1 MYKDRPKISVI
12 IPVYNVERYIENC
25 ARSLFEQTLDD
36 IEFVFINDCTP
47 DKSFDILTNVL
58 NDYPNRRNQVKII
71 HNKENKGIAA
81 TRNIGLRNSTGKY
94 IIHCDSDDW
103 VDHDL
108 YEKLYLNAE
117 ANKADIVL
125 CDTIKE
131 KNSNTDKII
140 DFYSDSNIECIRAIL
155 TAKLTPYLCTKLIS
169 KELYDNNKIDFP
181 DGVNIR
187 EDFYALVKLFYYSK
201 KISRIS
207 DSYYHYRIHGHSIS
221 RHKNMRDFNS
231 VFVQDRIK
239 ASVLAYDFLM
249 NTDDKVK
256 YEKAILDSKL
266 ILKIQIITKMNGVK
280 KAREIFPETDS
291 KIFSSNL
298 SLHHKIHIWLLSKK
312 INIFFRIYKIYLSV
326 RY

>member
-1 MYKDRPKISVI
+1 MSIIPKISVI
-12 IPVYNVERYIENC
+12 IPVYKAEQFIEKC

-36 IEFVFINDCTP
+36 IEFIFIDDCTP
-47 DKSFDILTNVL
+47 DNSIDILKCL
-58 NDYPNRRNQVKII
+58 IRDYPHRKSQVKII
-71 HNKENKGIAA
+71 HNEENKGIST
-81 TRNIGLRNSTGKY
+81 TRNIGLNNSTGEY

-103 VDHDL
+103 IDDDL
-108 YEKLYLNAE
+108 YEKLYL
-117 ANKADIVL
+117 KAIEEKSDIVL
-125 CDTIKE
+125 CDFIREESGNLKIRKE
-131 KNSNTDKII
+131 FLNENVEEYVK
-140 DFYSDSNIECIRAIL
+140 AIL
-155 TAKLTPYLCTKLIS
+155 TTKLSPYLWNKLVS
-169 KELYDNNKIDFP
+169 RNLYLKYNIFFP
-181 DGVNIR
+181 DGINIR

-266 ILKIQIITKMNGVK
+266 ILKIQIITKMYGVK

>member
-1 MYKDRPKISVI
+1 MSINPKVSVI
-12 IPVYNVERYIENC
+12 IPVYKAEQYIEKC

-36 IEFVFINDCTP
+36 IEFIFIDDCTP
-47 DKSFDILTNVL
+47 DNSIDILKCL
-58 NDYPNRRNQVKII
+58 IRDYPHRKSQVKII
-71 HNKENKGIAA
+71 HNEENKGIST
-81 TRNIGLRNSTGKY
+81 TRNIGLNNSTGEY

-103 VDHDL
+103 IDDDL
-108 YEKLYLNAE
+108 YEKLYL
-117 ANKADIVL
+117 KAIEEKSDIVL
-125 CDTIKE
+125 CDFIREESGNLKIRKE
-131 KNSNTDKII
+131 FLNENVEEYVK
-140 DFYSDSNIECIRAIL
+140 AIL
-155 TAKLTPYLCTKLIS
+155 TTKLSPYLWNKLVS
-169 KELYDNNKIDFP
+169 RNLYLKYNIFFP
-181 DGVNIR
+181 DGINIR

-266 ILKIQIITKMNGVK
+266 ILKIRIITKMYGVK

>member
-1 MYKDRPKISVI
+1 MSINPKVSVI
-12 IPVYNVERYIENC
+12 IPVYKAEQYIEKC

-36 IEFVFINDCTP
+36 IEFIFIDDCTP
-47 DKSFDILTNVL
+47 DNSIDILKCL
-58 NDYPNRRNQVKII
+58 IRDYPHRKSQVKII
-71 HNKENKGIAA
+71 HNEENKGIST
-81 TRNIGLRNSTGKY
+81 TRNIGLNNSTGEY

-103 VDHDL
+103 IDDDL
-108 YEKLYLNAE
+108 YEKLYL
-117 ANKADIVL
+117 KAIEEKSDIVL
-125 CDTIKE
+125 CDFIREESGNLKIRKE
-131 KNSNTDKII
+131 FLNENVEEYVK
-140 DFYSDSNIECIRAIL
+140 AIL
-155 TAKLTPYLCTKLIS
+155 TTKLSPYLWNKLVS
-169 KELYDNNKIDFP
+169 RNLYLKYNIFFP
-181 DGVNIR
+181 DGINIR
-187 EDFYALVKLFYYSK
+187 EDFYVLLKLFYYSK

-221 RHKNMRDFNS
+221 RSENMRDFNS

-266 ILKIQIITKMNGVK
+266 ILKIRIITKMYGVK

>member
-1 MYKDRPKISVI
+1 MSINPKVSVI
-12 IPVYNVERYIENC
+12 IPVYKAEQYIEKC

-36 IEFVFINDCTP
+36 IEFIFIDDCTP
-47 DKSFDILTNVL
+47 DNSIDILKCL
-58 NDYPNRRNQVKII
+58 IRDYPHRKSQVKII
-71 HNKENKGIAA
+71 HNEENKGIST
-81 TRNIGLRNSTGKY
+81 TRNIGLNNSTGEY

-103 VDHDL
+103 IDDDL
-108 YEKLYLNAE
+108 YEKLYL
-117 ANKADIVL
+117 KAIEEKSDIVL
-125 CDTIKE
+125 CDFIREESGNLKIRKE
-131 KNSNTDKII
+131 FLNENVEEYVK
-140 DFYSDSNIECIRAIL
+140 AIL
-155 TAKLTPYLCTKLIS
+155 TTKLSPYLWNKLVS
-169 KELYDNNKIDFP
+169 RNLYLKYNIFFP
-181 DGVNIR
+181 DGINIR

-266 ILKIQIITKMNGVK
+266 ILKIQIITKMYGVK